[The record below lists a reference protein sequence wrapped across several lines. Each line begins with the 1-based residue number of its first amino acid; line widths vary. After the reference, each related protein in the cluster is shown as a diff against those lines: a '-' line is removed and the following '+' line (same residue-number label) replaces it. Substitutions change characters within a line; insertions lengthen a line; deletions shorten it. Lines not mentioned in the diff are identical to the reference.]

1 MDALHNW
8 IPLFSALTGAGGA
21 IIAAWVSIKVQRKK
35 LSQDIALEREK
46 LNEEIQI
53 QRDRLATEFATE
65 VSVESA
71 LKHFLEIY
79 ELPYR
84 SFPMIKH
91 HIGGFDPNELRR
103 LLVRTGAVRFMAADG
118 TEIWALRERVPDA
131 FRLSR
136 WKHENSP
143 MNKVSENELFPGAYN
158 DPSQY

>member
-1 MDALHNW
+1 MAIENNL
-8 IPLFSALTGAGGA
+8 IPFYSALAGAGGA
-21 IIAAWVSIKVQRKK
+21 IIAAWISFIVQLRK
-35 LSQDIALEREK
+35 LSQEIALEKEK
-46 LNEEIQI
+46 LNEEIQM

-103 LLVRTGAVRFMAADG
+103 LLVRTGSVRFIAAVG
-118 TEIWALRERVPDA
+118 RKHSIRNRCRFHTNQNAVP
-131 FRLSR
+131 
-136 WKHENSP
+136 
-143 MNKVSENELFPGAYN
+143 
-158 DPSQY
+158 